1 MGDVLSIVTTPGVKT
16 VRCVRD
22 KFKTSRLRTIHAI
35 RAGFPVSTCV
45 VGLFCKISFTEMN

>member
-1 MGDVLSIVTTPGVKT
+1 MGDVLSIVMAPGVKT